1 MVPNVRIPTDEPT
14 PKIRKECTLTVP
26 GNSRD
31 R

>member
-14 PKIRKECTLTVP
+14 QEIRKVCTLTVP
-26 GNSRD
+26 GNSRG